1 MNSTAICTE
10 REGTVVDGR
19 FSLLRWL
26 GGSQESC
33 VYLTETA
40 DGDATRKAAIKLVAA
55 GAAEAETR
63 AAGWTAAASLSH
75 PHLIRVLDTGR
86 CAMDSGEV
94 VYAVTEFADEV
105 LAEIIPERPLTA
117 DEAREMLGPV
127 LDTLT
132 YLHEQGFAH
141 GRVKPSNIL
150 VVEDNLKLSA
160 DCVSLTDT
168 AERELPDLGVYDAPE
183 LARGEISPAVDVW
196 SLGATLVTA
205 LTQYPPARESAA
217 GEERLVPASVP
228 EPFAGIAR
236 ECLRL
241 DPARRCT
248 LSEIKA
254 RLEGRSVPVPTTTAA
269 PVVDITPA
277 PATIPAAPV
286 AQAATAP
293 AAAPAVE
300 AAMPGSR
307 RILSGRS
314 AVLIAAAVL
323 LVGIGAAVLLRSR
336 QTPPDADQPPASAA
350 STAPPPSSDAS
361 QVQPP
366 AATPA
371 AMPEPP
377 HRNLPRGAEKGE
389 VVKRVLPD
397 VLSKA
402 RATIEGRV
410 VIKVRADV
418 DANGDVSGA
427 VSQSPGASKYF
438 NKLALEAARAW
449 KFTPPQADGSPMASV
464 WTLRF
469 AFRQSGTEAT
479 AAEATP

>member
-55 GAAEAETR
+55 GAADAETR
-63 AAGWTAAASLSH
+63 VAGWTAAANLSH
-75 PHLIRVLDTGR
+75 PHLIRVLHTGR
-86 CAMDSGEV
+86 CAMDGGEA

-105 LAEIIPERPLTA
+105 LAEIIPERPLTP
-117 DEAREMLGPV
+117 EETREMLSPV
-127 LDTLT
+127 LDALT

-141 GRVKPSNIL
+141 GRLKPSNVL
-150 VVEDNLKLSA
+150 VVEDKLKLSA
-160 DCVSLTDT
+160 DCVSLTKT
-168 AERELPDLGVYDAPE
+168 AGTNLPDRGVYDAPE
-183 LARGEISPAVDVW
+183 LARGEISPAADVW
-196 SLGATLVTA
+196 SLGVTLVSA
-205 LTQYPPARESAA
+205 LTQHPPPRESAA
-217 GEERLVPASVP
+217 GEEPLVPASVP
-228 EPFAGIAR
+228 EPFAEIAR

-254 RLEGRSVPVPTTTAA
+254 RLEGRSVPTAA
-269 PVVDITPA
+269 PTVT
-277 PATIPAAPV
+277 T
-286 AQAATAP
+286 ATAP
-293 AAAPAVE
+293 VIPLTPAAAVTPAAAITPVTAPAIE

-307 RILSGRS
+307 RVLSGRS

-323 LVGIGAAVLLRSR
+323 LAGIGAAVLLRSR
-336 QTPPDADQPPASAA
+336 QTPPGGDQPPASAA
-350 STAPPPSSDAS
+350 STASPPSSEAS
-361 QVQPP
+361 QGQPP

-371 AMPEPP
+371 AMPEP

-402 RATIEGRV
+402 RATIEGKIV
-410 VIKVRADV
+410 VKVRADV
-418 DANGDVSGA
+418 DANGDVAGA

-438 NKLALEAARAW
+438 CKLALEAARAW
-449 KFTPPQADGSPMASV
+449 KFTPPQADGGPIASV